1 MLRTVSVAAMAKG
14 QELVDALAS
23 TVQATTEICGDLT
36 TEQWSRPTGCPGWS
50 VQDTVAHL
58 GGLEAAIVSGVE
70 PDHELVG
77 DFPHVDGPMAEYM
90 ERHVDARRG
99 RPAADVLKEFTDV
112 FADRIAYL
120 RALPDAAYDE
130 PAPGPMGSMNPLGRM
145 LMIRVFDL
153 WAHEQ
158 DIRRAVG
165 KPGGTDS
172 PAADVSLTTCKR
184 SVGPVVAGVVPD
196 GATVVLHLD
205 GAFGG
210 DFAWSFDNGQATALD
225 APPPQPTVS
234 LTTDTETFA
243 VLCCGRSDA
252 RPHDVKVVGDAAL
265 GATVL
270 ANLGFTP

>member
-1 MLRTVSVAAMAKG
+1 MPKG

-23 TVQATTEICGDLT
+23 TVDATSEICRGLT
-36 TEQWSRPTGCPGWS
+36 AEQWGRSTGCPGWT

-58 GGLEAAIVSGVE
+58 AGLEAAVVSGVE
-70 PDHELVG
+70 PNHELVG

-99 RPAADVLKEFTDV
+99 RPAQDVLSEFTEV
-112 FADRIAYL
+112 FADRITSL
-120 RALPDAAYDE
+120 RGLSDAAFDE

-158 DIRRAVG
+158 DIRRAVE
-165 KPGGTDS
+165 KRGGLDS
-172 PAADVSLTTCKR
+172 PAAEVSLTTCKR
-184 SVGPVVAGVVPD
+184 SMGPVVAGVVPD
-196 GATVVLHLD
+196 GATVTVHLD

-210 DFAWSFDNGQATALD
+210 DLAWSFAGGQATALD
-225 APPPQPTVS
+225 APPATATVS
-234 LTTDTETFA
+234 LATDTETFA
-243 VLCCGRSDA
+243 ALCCGRSDA
-252 RPHDVKVVGDAAL
+252 SPQNVKVDGNAAL
-265 GATVL
+265 GATIL